1 MVSCAQ
7 PALESLAGRFEAF
20 SMGIGVR
27 SLSVALRVMQVVRG
41 AQEAVVRHR
50 VQLAAAGVILCAAL
64 VRLALISAGW
74 PGTDSD
80 EATMGLM
87 AIHILRDGEHPIFF
101 YGQAYM
107 GSIEAHLAAVVFA
120 VLGVSV
126 FSLKVA
132 LILLYVCF
140 MVVMWLLLR
149 QLFTPRRALFGLA
162 LLIFGGGDLLGL
174 ELHAFGG
181 YLETLCFGA
190 LVILLSAWLIRTGGD
205 PTRRRGARAA
215 GLAGW
220 GLAAGLGIYSDPL
233 VSPFVIFSAAGLA
246 LGCWSDL
253 RSRLGAL
260 ALAGLLLGLAPW
272 MVYAITAPSADA
284 AKSFLQRP
292 VQRQAATAQAPHP
305 ALGELVVEH
314 LVGTVVVA
322 VPDMIGGEALFPVGS
337 DTWPPTTWTTPA
349 RRLGALLRGLYGLG
363 FIACLIVALGRHG
376 RDLWAI
382 RRKPSSVWSALERA
396 QAART
401 LACLIALAAPSA
413 TIVAFAVSDASVAAP
428 WIFSRYLIGLL
439 IALPVVVCSLWQ
451 RPLSYAMLPSPA
463 ALRARAQAALG
474 SLGSL
479 GLLGLLGSLVE
490 LRRSLAR
497 QLRVRSAQPPVGRFA
512 ALWQFTAAGP
522 ARAPHS
528 MSWRGAW
535 RIGQFAG
542 MLLLVALLALST
554 LDIISQIPALQAQN
568 RVQRDLVEQLLRR
581 GDTRIDSEFWTC
593 YWVIFASDER
603 ILCAAL
609 NTDMTRRASRYPPYD
624 TAMGSAPPKTFAFP
638 LPSAQAAAFPAWAA
652 AQGWRFTSATVDGQY
667 VIFTLVP

>member
-7 PALESLAGRFEAF
+7 PAPESLAGRFEAF

-27 SLSVALRVMQVVRG
+27 PLSVTVRVMHVVRG

-50 VQLAAAGVILCAAL
+50 GRLAAAGVILCAAL

-181 YLETLCFGA
+181 YLETLCFGT
-190 LVILLSAWLIRTGGD
+190 LVILLSAWLIRIGGD

-215 GLAGW
+215 GLAAW

-233 VSPFVIFSAAGLA
+233 VLPFVIVSAAGLA
-246 LGCWSDL
+246 LGCWSHL

-272 MVYAITAPSADA
+272 TVYAITAPSADA

-292 VQRQAATAQAPHP
+292 VHRQAATAQAPQP
-305 ALGELVVEH
+305 ALGEMVVEH

-363 FIACLIVALGRHG
+363 FIACLIVALGQQAKL
-376 RDLWAI
+376 LWAI

-413 TIVAFAVSDASVAAP
+413 TIIAFAVSDASSAAP

-439 IALPVVVCSLWQ
+439 IALPVVVCSLFG
-451 RPLSYAMLPSPA
+451 PSPTLMMLPSPA
-463 ALRARAQAALG
+463 ALRARAQAPLG

-479 GLLGLLGSLVE
+479 VD

-497 QLRVRSAQPPVGRFA
+497 YLRVRSAQPPAGRFA
-512 ALWQFTAAGP
+512 ALWRFSAVEP
-522 ARAPHS
+522 ARAPLS
-528 MSWRGAW
+528 MSWRGVW

-542 MLLLVALLALST
+542 MLLLVALLVLST
-554 LDIISQIPALQAQN
+554 LDIISQIPALREQN
-568 RVQRDLVEQLLRR
+568 RVRHDLVERLLRR
-581 GDTRIDSEFWTC
+581 GDTQIDSEFWTC

-624 TAMGSAPPKTFAFP
+624 AAMGSASPKSFAFP
-638 LPSAQAAAFPAWAA
+638 LPSAQADAFPAWAA
-652 AQGWRFTSATVDGQY
+652 AQGWRFTSATVDAQY
-667 VIFTLVP
+667 VIFTVEP